1 MVIGIQYVEGMSRRV
16 DLDDLIDA
24 TDVATILGLSR
35 ATSVYVYLTRYP
47 DMPRPV
53 LDRGPKRARLWL
65 RSEVEDWATARRT
78 L

>member
-1 MVIGIQYVEGMSRRV
+1 MSRRV

-35 ATSVYVYLTRYP
+35 ATSVYVYLNRYP

-53 LDRGPKRARLWL
+53 VDRGPKRARLWL
-65 RSEVEDWATARRT
+65 RTEVEAWERTRRA
-78 L
+78 

>member
-1 MVIGIQYVEGMSRRV
+1 MSRCV

-35 ATSVYVYLTRYP
+35 ATSVYVYLSRYP

-53 LDRGPKRARLWL
+53 VDRGPKRARLWL
-65 RSEVEDWATARRT
+65 RTEVEAWGRTRRP
-78 L
+78 

>member
-1 MVIGIQYVEGMSRRV
+1 MNRRV

-35 ATSVYVYLTRYP
+35 ATSVYVYLSRYP

-53 LDRGPKRARLWL
+53 VDRGPKRARLWL
-65 RSEVEDWATARRT
+65 RTEVEAWGRTRRP
-78 L
+78 

>member
-1 MVIGIQYVEGMSRRV
+1 MSRRV

-35 ATSVYVYLTRYP
+35 ATSVYVYLSRYP

-53 LDRGPKRARLWL
+53 VDRGPKRARLWL
-65 RSEVEDWATARRT
+65 RTEVEAWEQRRHT
-78 L
+78 